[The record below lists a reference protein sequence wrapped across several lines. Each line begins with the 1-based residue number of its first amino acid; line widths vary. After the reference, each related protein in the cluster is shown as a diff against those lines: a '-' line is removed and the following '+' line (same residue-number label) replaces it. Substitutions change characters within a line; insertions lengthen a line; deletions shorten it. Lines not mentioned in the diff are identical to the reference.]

1 MPANRCVLPCIAA
14 LLLFTA
20 CATLPQSTDAPGIG
34 PYHAISARLL
44 VMEPARRWQV
54 MLDWQADT
62 PSSGHARLTHAASGM
77 VVELRW
83 QRNDIRLRDSNSPEW
98 RKVSTDQLAEH
109 GIVVSPYTLS
119 RFLAGQIPP
128 GFRKT
133 GLNSWESKRG
143 GDLVRIGWQAEA
155 QRLELSDIRHGRRAT
170 LIIIKGEKIL
180 PASKPSQDNPSHV

>member
-1 MPANRCVLPCIAA
+1 
-14 LLLFTA
+14 
-20 CATLPQSTDAPGIG
+20 
-34 PYHAISARLL
+34 
-44 VMEPARRWQV
+44 MEPNRRWQV

-62 PSSGHARLTHAASGM
+62 PSRGQARLTHAASGM

-98 RKVSTDQLAEH
+98 RKVSTEQLAEH

-119 RFLAGQIPP
+119 QFLAGQIPP

-133 GLNSWESKRG
+133 GPDTWESKRSG
-143 GDLVRIGWQAEA
+143 GLVRVAWQAET

-170 LIIIKGEKIL
+170 LIIIKGEKTL
-180 PASKPSQDNPSHV
+180 PVSNTSQDNSSHA